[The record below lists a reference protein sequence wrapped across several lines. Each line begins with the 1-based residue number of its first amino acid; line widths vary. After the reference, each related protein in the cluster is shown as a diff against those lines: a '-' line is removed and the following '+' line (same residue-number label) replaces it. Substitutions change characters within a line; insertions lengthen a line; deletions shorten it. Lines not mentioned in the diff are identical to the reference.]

1 MNLKKAFRNLNWLHF
16 TFLALMLAA
25 LILSASHP
33 TPAAAQTARKQVLF
47 INSYHQ
53 GYKFSDD
60 ITRALFETFNQQGN
74 IDLRIE
80 YLDTK
85 RVDSAEY
92 LEQVRQLLQE
102 KYKNAKLDLIMSS
115 DDAAL
120 NFLFK
125 NADSLFPGVPVVFV
139 GANFFDVSRLDGYER
154 FTGISE
160 EADIAG
166 TLDVALGMHPEVS
179 KVVVVNDTT
188 VTGQIVRELIDEVT
202 PKYPQI
208 SFEFLEDIAMQDLQ
222 RRLGSLTPDTIV
234 LLTIFSRDG
243 AGAFF
248 EYDQYTSLIS
258 QSSAVPVYGTWDFSL
273 GYGIVG
279 GKLTSG
285 YTEGVRAAQLAVRV
299 LGGEAPVSIPVEK
312 KTQSQY
318 MFDYKALEKWGIDS
332 SRLPEGSFILDRP
345 ISFYEQN
352 PTLVWSIVIGFI
364 VLMIIIVFLVINN
377 NQRRLAQRELARSN
391 QELQSFQT
399 TLEQRVEERTRAL
412 STVAQIS
419 TASSTILDIDILLQE
434 VVDLSKE
441 RFGLYHAHIYLLDDA
456 GENLVLASGA
466 GDIGRQMV
474 AEGRFIPLDRERSL
488 VARAAR
494 ERQGVTVNDVT
505 LEPDFLPN
513 PLLPDT
519 HSELAVPMM
528 VGERVIGVFDVQS
541 EIVGRFTEADI
552 SVQTTL
558 ASQIA
563 SAVQNARSYTEV
575 QHNQEL
581 LSDALRIARLGNW
594 EYDVE
599 KDAFTFNDQF
609 YAVFRTSVDEVGS
622 YTMSSSEY
630 AQRFVH
636 PEDAPLVGSE
646 IEKAVT
652 SKERYFRTSVEHRAI
667 FPDGEIGH
675 FTVNI
680 NLERDENGKIVRW
693 YGANQDV
700 TERRRAEESNRQRA
714 ERQETLNT
722 ISQKIQGTTSIEDAL
737 KITAREL
744 GHALKAKTFV
754 DLEPVADQKDDGS
767 ASGRLS

>member
-102 KYKNAKLDLIMSS
+102 KYKNAKLDLVMSS

-179 KVVVVNDTT
+179 KVVIVNDTT
-188 VTGQIVRELIDEVT
+188 VTGQIVRKLIDEVT

-248 EYDQYTSLIS
+248 EYDQYTSLIA

-312 KTQSQY
+312 KTQAQY
-318 MFDYKALEKWGIDS
+318 MFDYKALEKWGIDI

-345 ISFYEQN
+345 VSFYEQN
-352 PTLVWSIVIGFI
+352 PTLVWSIAIGFI
-364 VLMIIIVFLVINN
+364 VLMFIIVFLVINN

-581 LSDALRIARLGNW
+581 LSDALRIAKLGNW
-594 EYDVE
+594 EYNLE
-599 KDAFTFNDQF
+599 KDLFTFNDYF
-609 YAVFRTSVDEVGS
+609 YAIFRTSVEEVGS
-622 YTMSSSEY
+622 YTMSSAEY
-630 AQRFVH
+630 ARRFVH
-636 PEDAPLVGSE
+636 PEDAPLVGNE
-646 IEKAVT
+646 IQKTLE
-652 SKERYFRTSVEHRAI
+652 SKDRYYRVGLEHRTI
-667 FPDGEIGH
+667 FANGETGYM
-675 FTVNI
+675 TVNI
-680 NLERDENGKIVRW
+680 NVERDENGKIVRW

-700 TERRRAEESNRQRA
+700 TERRRAEELNRQRA

-722 ISQKIQGTTSIEDAL
+722 ISQKIQGAISIEDAL

-744 GHALKAKTFV
+744 GHALQAKT
-754 DLEPVADQKDDGS
+754 S
-767 ASGRLS
+767 AQLTRSDRAISDK